1 MMPHF
6 SSGVIRSSPHLCSL
20 CVLCAF
26 VVSSPAGDWTHWRG
40 PQQNGYSPETG
51 LPASWSPDG
60 ENLAWKA
67 PYGGRTTPIVMNGR
81 VYLINDAKDPA
92 NPLTEQ
98 ERVMCFDADTGNKL
112 WEHRFNVF
120 LTGIVSDRV
129 GWTNICGDPE
139 TGNVYAHGVQG
150 LLFCFDK
157 DGKILWSHSMTE
169 EYGRVSGYGGRTCSP
184 IIDSDLLILGMV
196 NASWGEQARGG
207 NRFVAMD
214 KKTGAIRWWSET
226 PGRVK
231 DTYYSTPVVA
241 VINGQ
246 RLVISGGADGGVHA
260 FQVRTGKHVWSYF
273 FGTAAVN
280 CSPVVD
286 GNYVYIGHGE
296 ENPEGTQL
304 GRVVCL
310 DASEIKKGEPK
321 LVWKRDGLKI
331 KYASPIIHDGR
342 LYVIDELTRI
352 FCVDAK
358 TGKTIW
364 VHDYGRNCMGSAVL
378 ADGKLYVGEVNGK
391 FHILKPGPQD
401 CKELHEQEFD
411 AKGQFDVEINGS
423 PAVANGRVYFM
434 TTEELYCIGLKTA
447 KTPKASE
454 AGLKR
459 LGQTDLPQQPKAA
472 QLQIVPADI
481 VLAPGGSAKLTAR
494 LYDAD
499 GEYIGDAKPSWELAA
514 MLPPP
519 PLPNAPPAKGPPAAA
534 PPVLKGTISES
545 GELTVDKTPGQF
557 GNVVAK
563 LEGLTARCRVR
574 VAPQLPYQQ
583 DFSKVPLERSPTGWV
598 NTQGKFAVQ
607 TVGGKNVLGKLS
619 LNASPLVARGHAYIG
634 MPTLTDYTIES
645 EMMGT
650 KVRDEMPNMGV
661 LANRYSLVLDG
672 NKQMLRLLS
681 WDALPRVDKST
692 SFSWDPNVWYRFK
705 LTVDVHGDKALVKGK
720 VWQADKSEPT
730 DWSITFEDP
739 VGNKEGSPALY
750 GYATGILPGQKGS
763 EVFYANVK
771 VTPNKKGNGK

>member
-1 MMPHF
+1 
-6 SSGVIRSSPHLCSL
+6 
-20 CVLCAF
+20 
-26 VVSSPAGDWTHWRG
+26 
-40 PQQNGYSPETG
+40 
-51 LPASWSPDG
+51 
-60 ENLAWKA
+60 
-67 PYGGRTTPIVMNGR
+67 
-81 VYLINDAKDPA
+81 
-92 NPLTEQ
+92 
-98 ERVMCFDADTGNKL
+98 MCFDADNGKKL

-129 GWTNICGDPE
+129 GWTNTCGDPE

-184 IIDSDLLILGMV
+184 IIDGDLLILGMV

-214 KKTGAIRWWSET
+214 KKTGAIRWWAET

-241 VINGQ
+241 VIEGQ

-260 FQVRTGKHVWSYF
+260 FQVHTGKHVWSYF

-310 DASEIKKGEPK
+310 DASQVKDGQPK

-331 KYASPIIHDGR
+331 KFASPIIHDGR
-342 LYVIDELTRI
+342 LYVCDELARI
-352 FCVDAK
+352 HCLDAK
-358 TGKTIW
+358 TGTDIW
-364 VHDYGRNCMGSAVL
+364 GFDYGRNCMGSAVL

-391 FHILKPGPQD
+391 FHILQPGPKG
-401 CKELHEQEFD
+401 CKELHEQEFEP
-411 AKGQFDVEINGS
+411 KGQFDVEINGS

-434 TTEELYCIGLKTA
+434 TTEELYCIGK
-447 KTPKASE
+447 P
-454 AGLKR
+454 GLKAVKTTAASDKEMVR
-459 LGQTDLPQQPKAA
+459 SGPA
-472 QLQIVPADI
+472 QLLIEPADI
-481 VLAPGGSAKLTAR
+481 VLAPGQKVKLTAW
-494 LYDAD
+494 LYDRN
-499 GEYIGDAKPSWELAA
+499 GIRLGDCKPTWELAA

-519 PLPNAPPAKGPPAAA
+519 PVPGAPAPKGPPAAA
-534 PPVLKGTISES
+534 PPVLKGTFTQS
-545 GELTVDKTPGQF
+545 GELTVDATPGQF
-557 GNVVAK
+557 GNVVADA
-563 LEGLTARCRVR
+563 EGLKARCRVR
-574 VAPQLPYQQ
+574 VAPQLPYAQ
-583 DFSKVPLERSPTGWV
+583 DFSKVPLERSPAGWV

-607 TVGGKNVLGKLS
+607 KVGGKNVLGKTA
-619 LNASPLVARGHAYIG
+619 LNASPLVARAYAYIG

-650 KVRDEMPNMGV
+650 MVRDEMPNMGL

-672 NKQMLRLLS
+672 NKQLLRLLS
-681 WDALPRVDKST
+681 WDALPRVDKSIQLA
-692 SFSWDPNVWYRFK
+692 WKPNVWYRFK
-705 LTVDVHGDKALVKGK
+705 LTVDVQGDKALVKGK
-720 VWQADKSEPT
+720 VWQADQAEPA

-750 GYATGILPGQKGS
+750 GYSTGILEGQKGS

-771 VTPNKKGNGK
+771 LTPNKKGNGK